1 MALTRAEHVLLVSGH
16 RWGATGDRPRQPS
29 VFLQEVRDEVAA
41 TGVGR
46 VEHWAE
52 EPEFGTHNPATAEPV
67 TAEWPVDPLG
77 ARAAA
82 VHAGAELVRAAL
94 RSRLADAGRPRR
106 PRPTV
111 RPGRPRTDPPT

>member
-1 MALTRAEHVLLVSGH
+1 MALTRAERVLLVSGH

-94 RSRLADAGRPRR
+94 REQAAAGRGRR
-106 PRPTV
+106 G
-111 RPGRPRTDPPT
+111 GRRSARARRM